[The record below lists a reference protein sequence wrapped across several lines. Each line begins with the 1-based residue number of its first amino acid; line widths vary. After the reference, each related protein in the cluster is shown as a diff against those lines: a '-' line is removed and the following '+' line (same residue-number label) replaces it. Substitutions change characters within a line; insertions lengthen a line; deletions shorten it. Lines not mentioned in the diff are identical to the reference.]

1 MDENKSVALIRVRPV
16 SVLKVGPTAVATHLV
31 RPDVE
36 TPRQQR
42 ALVLV
47 AAVRAVFDRVASV
60 RPVET
65 AGSLRDGVPIATTKR
80 FVATPW
86 WQKPFENM

>member
-1 MDENKSVALIRVRPV
+1 M
-16 SVLKVGPTAVATHLV
+16 
-31 RPDVE
+31 
-36 TPRQQR
+36 PRQER

-47 AAVRAVFDRVASV
+47 AAVRAVLERVASV

-80 FVATPW
+80 FVAAPW
-86 WQKPFENM
+86 RPKPF